1 MDFHLIDFVEHVL
14 NVVVLFLL
22 LRTFLYKPVKKF
34 MTEREAK
41 FAGERAEIDADRK
54 QANALK
60 AQYEAAMESAK
71 VAAEKIAEEKR
82 RAVEREADDR
92 LDKARREA
100 QSILAQAKAQAAEEH
115 EEMLSELKTQ
125 TAELAVDLAGR
136 ILEREVSPR
145 DHQHMI
151 ESFFKRVG

>member
-22 LRTFLYKPVKKF
+22 LRTLLYKPVKKF

-41 FAGERAEIDADRK
+41 FAGERAEIDADRR
-54 QANALK
+54 QAEALK
-60 AQYEAAMESAK
+60 AQYEASMESAK

-82 RAVEREADDR
+82 SAVEREADDMR
-92 LDKARREA
+92 DKARREA
-100 QSILAQAKAQAAEEH
+100 QSILADAKAQAAAEH
-115 EEMLSELKTQ
+115 EEMLSELKAQ
-125 TAELAVDLAGR
+125 MAELAVDLAGR
-136 ILEREVSPR
+136 ILEREVSPK

>member
-54 QANALK
+54 QAEALK
-60 AQYEAAMESAK
+60 AQYEASIENAK
-71 VAAEKIAEEKR
+71 VAAEKIADEKR
-82 RAVEREADDR
+82 SAVEREADDMR
-92 LDKARREA
+92 EKARREA
-100 QSILAQAKAQAAEEH
+100 HRILADAKVQAAAEH
-115 EEMLSELKTQ
+115 EEMLSELKAQ

-136 ILEREVSPR
+136 ILEREVSPK